1 MIYIVRSRCLYQT
14 LKIKQVF
21 TLNSD
26 SSKVRITVATIY
38 HASWF

>member
-1 MIYIVRSRCLYQT
+1 MTYIVRSRRLYQT

-26 SSKVRITVATIY
+26 SSKVRFTVATFL
-38 HASWF
+38 HAR